1 MIKNS
6 KGSIFFSSATAAYR
20 GSNTY
25 PLYAIG
31 KFGLRALS
39 QSLSKAY
46 AKEGVHIIHVR
57 LDCDLD
63 VPYMKQSYG
72 TEYNSDNLANP
83 DDVAESYW
91 LTHLQPKS
99 AWSNEIE
106 LRPYTE
112 HWTY

>member
-1 MIKNS
+1 
-6 KGSIFFSSATAAYR
+6 
-20 GSNTY
+20 
-25 PLYAIG
+25 
-31 KFGLRALS
+31 
-39 QSLSKAY
+39 
-46 AKEGVHIIHVR
+46 
-57 LDCDLD
+57 
-63 VPYMKQSYG
+63 MKQSYG
-72 TEYNSDNLANP
+72 TEYNPDNLANP